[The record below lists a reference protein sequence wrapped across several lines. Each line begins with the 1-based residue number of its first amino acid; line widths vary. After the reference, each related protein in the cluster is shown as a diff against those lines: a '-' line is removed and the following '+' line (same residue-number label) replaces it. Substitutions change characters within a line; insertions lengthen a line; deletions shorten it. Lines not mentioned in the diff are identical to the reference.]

1 VNAILIADKD
11 SKTALSEALESAV
24 TSILE
29 ARGIETEVAEL
40 AAGDAAPSF
49 GCFFCLTKHP
59 GECVSRDLVNDLKKR
74 AQQYTITI
82 FLTPVIFG
90 HFSST
95 IKNTI
100 DRIGGSHE
108 LQVVIGYG
116 EGIDDEEKNTFID
129 LTAKHRGAA
138 DVVHPG
144 MDKQVD
150 VYVTCGP
157 QDNECICEAFKRYV
171 ESRREP

>member
-29 ARGIETEVAEL
+29 ARGIEIEVVEL
-40 AAGDAAPSF
+40 AAGDAAPCF
-49 GCFFCLTKHP
+49 GCLFCLTKHP
-59 GECVSRDLVNDLKKR
+59 GECVSKDLVNDLKKR

-82 FLTPVIFG
+82 FMTPVVFG
-90 HFSST
+90 HFGST
-95 IKNTI
+95 IKNAI

-116 EGIDDEEKNTFID
+116 AGMDDEERNTFLD

-144 MDKQVD
+144 MDRQVD
-150 VYVTCGP
+150 VHVTCGL
-157 QDNECICEAFKRYV
+157 QDNERICEAFKQYI